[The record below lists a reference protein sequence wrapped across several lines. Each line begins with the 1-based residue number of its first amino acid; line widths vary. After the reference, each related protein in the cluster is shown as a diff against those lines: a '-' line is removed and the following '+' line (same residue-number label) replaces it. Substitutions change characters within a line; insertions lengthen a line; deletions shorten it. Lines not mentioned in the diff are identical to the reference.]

1 MDVMCI
7 LIKTKY
13 SSLSL
18 NKRVNQQLHKQKGHE
33 TKARHSKIEQWYVN
47 VVSIH
52 NAELFHHHKL
62 LY

>member
-7 LIKTKY
+7 LIKTE
-13 SSLSL
+13 SLSL
-18 NKRVNQQLHKQKGHE
+18 DKHVNQQLHKQKGHE